1 MEEFAE
7 SLASNEVASQAAWVA
22 ELGSVLGF
30 FAFLGQD

>member
-22 ELGSVLGF
+22 EPGSVLCF
-30 FAFLGQD
+30 FTFLGQD